1 MISWNGA
8 RRIVMRR
15 FQKSDTRCI
24 LTPMTG
30 TTFREIKKDK
40 NSAARVGIIETP
52 FGAQMTPLYVF
63 AGTNGYVRTLTP
75 DHLREFSVGMLVANT
90 FHLWQNPG
98 AEEIKNRGGLH
109 TYMDFKG
116 LIMTDSGGFQVF
128 SYGYSRE
135 HGVLKVGNVFPGE
148 QKNKAQPHS
157 GVNNVR
163 VTEEGAYFE
172 LGDGKEH
179 FLTPK
184 KSIDIQQ
191 ALGADIILAFDE
203 LTSPLHDYAYVKK
216 SLARTHRW
224 AKESLAAHKA
234 SPNASGG
241 ASQALFG
248 IIQGSNFRNLREE
261 AARFIT
267 SQPFDGVAIGGSLGD
282 TKHEMHEILGWL
294 TPILETRPNWQRHL
308 LGIGQIDDIFEGVER
323 GIDTFDCV
331 IPTREA
337 RHGCAWTPYGR
348 IDVAKGKF
356 KDSKERIMEGCSCH
370 ACQNYTLGQL
380 REMRKAKDPESG
392 RLLTLHNITFFQ
404 ELMFQIRE
412 AIMKDRFAEFK
423 KEFLAGLHRK
433 N

>member
-1 MISWNGA
+1 
-8 RRIVMRR
+8 
-15 FQKSDTRCI
+15 
-24 LTPMTG
+24 MTG

-40 NSAARVGIIETP
+40 HSAARVGIIETP

-98 AEEIKNRGGLH
+98 AEEIKKRGGLH
-109 TYMDFKG
+109 KYMDFKDV
-116 LIMTDSGGFQVF
+116 IMTDSGGFQVF

-135 HGVLKVGNVFPGE
+135 HGVLKVGNIFPGE
-148 QKNKAQPHS
+148 QKGNPPGGKPHS
-157 GVNNVR
+157 GIHPVREKSLQAAEAVRSTAFSNGVNKVR
-163 VTEEGAYFE
+163 ITEEGAYFTLE
-172 LGDGKEH
+172 DGKEH
-179 FLTPK
+179 FLDPK
-184 KSIDIQQ
+184 KSIEIQQ

-203 LTSPLHDYAYVKK
+203 LTSPKHDYEYVKK

-224 AKESLAAHKA
+224 ALESLAAHKTT
-234 SPNASGG
+234 PNASLG

-248 IIQGSNFRNLREE
+248 IIQGSNFRDLREE

-267 SQPFDGVAIGGSLGD
+267 SQPFDGVAVGGSLGD
-282 TKHEMHEILGWL
+282 TKREMHEILGWL

-337 RHGCAWTPYGR
+337 RHGCAWTPHGR

-412 AIMKDRFAEFK
+412 AIMKDHFAEFK
-423 KEFLAGLHRK
+423 KEFLAKLRAK